1 MTGAIFGYPLLIIK
15 YLVYGI
21 KLKRLCKRKGHT
33 LLRNCMF
40 WWLGNNK
47 SGKYNF
53 TLKCNDK
60 NYCVK
65 LIGVRSKKI
74 LFGFVDQNT
83 YETKDYTFAILWTMD
98 GFEYELK
105 KKEAYIFEENSIP
118 CIVMVPE
125 SNKVTV
131 KDKTA
136 RTEIASGDKTKEGY
150 FYFGKD
156 FLKTIKEH

>member
-21 KLKRLCKRKGHT
+21 KLKRLCTKNGYSLCKNGI
-33 LLRNCMF
+33 F

-47 SGKYNF
+47 SGKHNF
-53 TLKCNDK
+53 TVKSQDK
-60 NYCVK
+60 SYCVK

-74 LFGFVDQNT
+74 LFGFVDENT
-83 YETKDYTFAILWTMD
+83 YEIKDYTFAILWTMD
-98 GFEYELK
+98 GFEYDLK

-118 CIVMVPE
+118 CIVMVSE

-136 RTEIASGDKTKEGY
+136 RTEIASGDQTKEVY

-156 FLKTIKEH
+156 FLKMIKEH

>member
-1 MTGAIFGYPLLIIK
+1 MLI
-15 YLVYGI
+15 
-21 KLKRLCKRKGHT
+21 LKRFAFGVKIKRICKRKGYE
-33 LLRNCMF
+33 LCKNGMF
-40 WWLGNNK
+40 WWSGSNK

-53 TLKCNDK
+53 TLKRN
-60 NYCVK
+60 NQSYCVK
-65 LIGVRSKKI
+65 LVGVRSKKV
-74 LFGFVDQNT
+74 LFGFVDENT

-98 GFEYELK
+98 SFEYELK

-136 RTEIASGDKTKEGY
+136 RTETASGDKTKEGY

-156 FLKTIKEH
+156 FLKMIKEQ